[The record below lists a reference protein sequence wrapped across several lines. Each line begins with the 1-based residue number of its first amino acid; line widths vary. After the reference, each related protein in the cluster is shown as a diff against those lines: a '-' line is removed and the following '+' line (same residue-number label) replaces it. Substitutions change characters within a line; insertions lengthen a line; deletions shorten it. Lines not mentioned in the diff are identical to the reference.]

1 MTSVDRR
8 FAGARLIRN
17 QAIGKKRDDP
27 LPSLLRQLLVL
38 AGEPTTVERAVTRPW
53 ASALFEGRRHLIRL
67 HVRGEDCLKRSLT
80 LMAVLTDAEWHIS
93 GHFVA
98 DITVDNG
105 DVDDEGGVWLDL
117 SALTIEDR

>member
-1 MTSVDRR
+1 MTSMDRR
-8 FAGARLIRN
+8 SAGARLIRN

-27 LPSLLRQLLVL
+27 LPSLLAQLLAL
-38 AGEPTTVERAVTRPW
+38 AGEPTTVERAVSRPW

-67 HVRGEDCLKRSLT
+67 HVHGEDYLMRSLM
-80 LMAVLTDAEWHIS
+80 LMAVLTDAEWQIS

-105 DVDDEGGVWLDL
+105 DVDNKGVWLDL

>member
-1 MTSVDRR
+1 MTSMDRR

-27 LPSLLRQLLVL
+27 LPSLLAQLLAV
-38 AGEPTTVERAVTRPW
+38 AGEPTTVERAVSRPW

-67 HVRGEDCLKRSLT
+67 HVHGEDYRMRSLM
-80 LMAVLTDAEWHIS
+80 LMAVLTDAEWQIS

-105 DVDDEGGVWLDL
+105 DVDNKGVWLDL

>member
-1 MTSVDRR
+1 M
-8 FAGARLIRN
+8 
-17 QAIGKKRDDP
+17 
-27 LPSLLRQLLVL
+27 PSLLAQLLAL
-38 AGEPTTVERAVTRPW
+38 AGEPTTVERAVSRPW

-67 HVRGEDCLKRSLT
+67 HVHGEDYRMRSLM
-80 LMAVLTDAEWHIS
+80 LMAVLTDAEWQIS

-105 DVDDEGGVWLDL
+105 DVDNKGVWLDL